1 MHTIFTALA
10 SIAQKIGNAVK
21 RCCIGIKNA
30 LVVVFRP
37 IAYVL
42 FLLLKGIYTIF
53 KYFVLY
59 LFIRPILF
67 LYHHIVVPIGKGLRF
82 IFTRIYKYIIL
93 PPFRGIAFVIKK
105 IGLFFKLIYA
115 KILTPIGHFFLTIF
129 RAIGRGI
136 SYICKKIYHFIT
148 FIAKLLYHKLLL
160 PIWRCIVFIFKK
172 MGFVIQWISL
182 KIYAFLKAIV
192 LFVYNKL
199 LYPIFYFVYII
210 LKYIFLFFKFILEK
224 WFQAIYWIF
233 NKIFWLFYTILK
245 FLYLKILRPIGLFI
259 YHYLLKP
266 IGKFLKFIFIKIHDF
281 LQWLIEKI
289 ICFFK
294 FLGGWI
300 WKTIKF
306 IYQCISVTIV
316 VSISGLFCI
325 VYTFIVYPFRV
336 IIENKNVV
344 AKKDI
349 SIAKRVVFNPYYL
362 FLVIKD
368 RNSEHYIKYKQQ
380 HPDIAI
386 FLQIK
391 NVVSVIPSILYSI
404 LFYPLN
410 FFLILLLN

>member
-1 MHTIFTALA
+1 M
-10 SIAQKIGNAVK
+10 
-21 RCCIGIKNA
+21 
-30 LVVVFRP
+30 
-37 IAYVL
+37 
-42 FLLLKGIYTIF
+42 
-53 KYFVLY
+53 
-59 LFIRPILF
+59 
-67 LYHHIVVPIGKGLRF
+67 PIGKGLRF
-82 IFTRIYKYIIL
+82 IFVRIYKYIIL
-93 PPFRGIAFVIKK
+93 PPFRGITFIIKK

-115 KILTPIGHFFLTIF
+115 KIVTPIGHFFLTIF
-129 RAIGRGI
+129 RTIGKGI
-136 SYICKKIYHFIT
+136 SYIFKKIYHFIT
-148 FIAKLLYHKLLL
+148 FIAKLLYHKILL

-172 MGFVIQWISL
+172 IGFVIQWISL
-182 KIYAFLKAIV
+182 KIYALLKAIV
-192 LFVYNKL
+192 LFIYNKL

-245 FLYLKILRPIGLFI
+245 FLYLKILRPVGLFI

-266 IGKFLKFIFIKIHDF
+266 IGKFLKFIIIKIYDF
-281 LQWLIEKI
+281 LQWSIEKI

-294 FLGGWI
+294 FLGRWI

-336 IIENKNVV
+336 IIENKNVA

-349 SIAKRVVFNPYYL
+349 SITKRIFFNPYYL
-362 FLVIKD
+362 FLVIKE
-368 RNSEHYIKYKQQ
+368 RNSEHYIKFKQQ

-386 FLQIK
+386 FVQIK
-391 NVVSVIPSILYSI
+391 NVVAVIPSILYSI

>member
-37 IAYVL
+37 IAHVL

-53 KYFVLY
+53 KYFLLY
-59 LFIRPILF
+59 IFIKPILF
-67 LYHHIVVPIGKGLRF
+67 LYHHVVVPIGKGLRF

-93 PPFRGIAFVIKK
+93 PPFRGITFIVKK
-105 IGLFFKLIYA
+105 IGLFFKLIYD

-129 RAIGRGI
+129 RTICKGI
-136 SYICKKIYHFIT
+136 S
-148 FIAKLLYHKLLL
+148 L
-160 PIWRCIVFIFKK
+160 IFKK
-172 MGFVIQWISL
+172 IGFVIQWISL

-192 LFVYNKL
+192 LFIYNKL

-210 LKYIFLFFKFILEK
+210 LKYIFLIFKFILEK

-233 NKIFWLFYTILK
+233 NKIFWLFYTMLK
-245 FLYLKILRPIGLFI
+245 FLYLKILRPVGLFI
-259 YHYLLKP
+259 YRYLLKP
-266 IGKFLKFIFIKIHDF
+266 IGKFLKFIFIKIYDF
-281 LQWLIEKI
+281 LQWLIEKL

-294 FLGGWI
+294 FLGRWI

-336 IIENKNVV
+336 IIENKNVA

-349 SIAKRVVFNPYYL
+349 SIAKRVFFNPYYL

-368 RNSEHYIKYKQQ
+368 RNSEHYIKFKQQ

-386 FLQIK
+386 FVQIK